1 MSRHREPESFAEHFR
16 ELKSSYDAANSGSK
30 YRRQRTGIQWQGSN
44 ADSHTTITQLL
55 RMIEGS
61 RDLDRNNPVIG
72 QGFDR
77 VVDAVHPKLY
87 ELEPQSGDAKVNEDL
102 KARFV
107 DWAEDPDQCDAQ
119 GRRTFCEIARQS
131 LRHTFVDGDPS
142 ILLLEDGSLETLESH
157 RMRGPSASNAT
168 INATAPLGIDVDSRS
183 KPLAYYFTKS
193 DFGFGSGVKVA
204 DIAKYNARDPEG
216 NKQVL
221 HLFNQRRFSQNRG
234 VPILASVFEMCGFF
248 DDLEFTQ
255 LVKAQVSACFA
266 ILEEEQPEKTGV
278 ALASDAMAVI
288 GARTTETR
296 TDGTSGIT
304 EGISPGMR
312 IKSRNKITGFSPNV
326 PNESFFQHIEHILTL
341 ISINMGLPVQALLLE
356 PKANFS
362 AWRGAESKAREGFKA
377 WQRWLIESLYC
388 EVYRWKVRQWLVEDP
403 ALNRVAN
410 RQRSRPEILRH
421 RWRPNGWQY
430 IQPEVEAK
438 AAALRIATGQA
449 SPSDVHAESNGSG
462 TWADH
467 NQAVMFER
475 AEQIM
480 AALDNL
486 AIIKKKH
493 PDADV
498 SWRDFPIP
506 TAAGVNVSQAF
517 SESEST
523 SVTDDSTTTP
533 AKKTTTK
540 V

>member
-1 MSRHREPESFAEHFR
+1 MSRRAPETFAEHFR
-16 ELKSSYDAANSGSK
+16 DMRSSYDAANAGSK
-30 YRRQRTGIQWQGSN
+30 YRRQRGGIQWSGSN
-44 ADSHTTITQLL
+44 ADSHYKITDLL

-61 RDLDRNNPVIG
+61 RDLDRNNPVIA

-77 VVDAVHPKLY
+77 VVDGVHPKLY
-87 ELEPQSGDAKVNEDL
+87 ELEPMTGDSKINDEL

-107 DWAEDPDQCDAQ
+107 DWAEDSDQCDSQ
-119 GRRTFCEIARQS
+119 GRRTFCEIARQC

-142 ILLLEDGSLETLESH
+142 ILLLEEGSLETLESH

-168 INATAPLGIDVDSRS
+168 INATAPLGIEVDRYN
-183 KPLAYYFTKS
+183 KPLSYYFTKS
-193 DFGFGSGVKVA
+193 DFGFGSGVKVN

-216 NKQVL
+216 HRQVL
-221 HLFNQRRFSQNRG
+221 HLYNQRRFSQNRG

-266 ILEEEQPEKTGV
+266 ILEEEQPEKAGV
-278 ALASDAMAVI
+278 ALASDMAVI
-288 GARTTETR
+288 GNRTSETNSDGTTR
-296 TDGTSGIT
+296 TLENIA
-304 EGISPGMR
+304 PGMR
-312 IKSRNKITGFSPNV
+312 IRSKNKITGFSPNV

-388 EVYRWKVRQWLVEDP
+388 EVYRWKVRQWLVDDP
-403 ALNRVAN
+403 ALNRAAN
-410 RQRSRPEILRH
+410 RQRSQPDILRH

-438 AAALRIATGQA
+438 AASLRIATGQA

-480 AALDNL
+480 AALENL
-486 AIIKKKH
+486 SRIKKKF

-498 SWRDFPIP
+498 TWRDFPIP
-506 TAAGVNVSQAF
+506 TAAGMNVSQSF

-523 SVTDDSTTTP
+523 AITDESGTDST
-533 AKKTTTK
+533 KKTTTK
-540 V
+540 I